1 MNRRVVIT
9 GMGVVSPLG
18 LNVDALW
25 KALLAGKSGVDY
37 ITLFDTTP
45 LPVKFA
51 AEVKGFDP
59 VDYIKPKDAR
69 RMDRFVQFAVA
80 AALQAAE
87 QANLNPKEIDGEVG
101 VIIGTSVGGVTTVEE
116 QTEIYRQ
123 RGIRA
128 VSPFTIPMMMPDA
141 ASGQVSIALGASGPS
156 FCTTSACSSSSDGI
170 GIAYEIIKRGDADA
184 MLAGGSEAPI
194 TMMGIGGFSASR
206 ILSTRNDNPVEASRP
221 FDMHRD
227 GFVLAEG
234 AAVLVLEELKLA
246 LRRGANILGE
256 IVGYGASSDA
266 CHMAQPDK
274 EGKGAAKAI
283 KVCLNRA
290 GKKPTQLDYISAHG
304 TSTILSDKSETL
316 AIKEVLG
323 DYAYRIPISA
333 TKSMVGHLIGAAGAI
348 DAIVCI
354 LTINNGFIPPTI
366 NLTHPDPNCDLDYVP
381 NKSRKATVKLAL
393 SNTFGFGGH
402 NSVLAFKKYTGNS

>member
-316 AIKEVLG
+316 AIKEVFG
-323 DYAYRIPISA
+323 DYAYRVPISA

-402 NSVLAFKKYTGNS
+402 NSVLAFKKYTENS